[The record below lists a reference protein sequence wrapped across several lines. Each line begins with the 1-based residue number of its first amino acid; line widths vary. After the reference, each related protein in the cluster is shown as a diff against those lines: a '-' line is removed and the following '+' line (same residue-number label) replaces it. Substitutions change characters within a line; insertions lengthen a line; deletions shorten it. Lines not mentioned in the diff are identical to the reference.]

1 MLHHVGVCVCSCAC
15 LYVRSAVV
23 HNDMT
28 HHFGKLLVHLVEI
41 LRATPAAPTE
51 TPLLAINALYFTR
64 VIIKYFTEHTTGEQ
78 MHRLLGHPSAAAN
91 AAASNALLS
100 TVIETVFMYL
110 IESAPTCAPLPL
122 PCPSRETV
130 ALGTC
135 TL

>member
-1 MLHHVGVCVCSCAC
+1 M
-15 LYVRSAVV
+15 V
-23 HNDMT
+23 HNDTT

-41 LRATPAAPTE
+41 LRATPAAPTD

-78 MHRLLGHPSAAAN
+78 MHRLLGHPSAASN

-110 IESAPTCAPLPL
+110 IESAPTCARALPLPL
-122 PCPSRETV
+122 PLPPGNINS
-130 ALGTC
+130 GTTK
-135 TL
+135 TLVPAR